1 MATRKEHLAKYDLFW
16 KLAQEKYRQGATP
29 FLCMNLIMYTVGHL
43 IEALLAEEGRHPSSP
58 PRGVPH
64 GDRET
69 LLRKVLIGR
78 GRLEEMWAD
87 RYAELV
93 ARRDTFIDGGMQ
105 DRAFVQGYMKL
116 AEPFIQRLQGLALSR
131 R

>member
-1 MATRKEHLAKYDLFW
+1 MASRKDHLAKYDLFW
-16 KLAQEKYRQGATP
+16 KLAQEKSRQGATP

-69 LLRKVLIGR
+69 LLRKVLVGR

-93 ARRDTFIDGGMQ
+93 APRDTFIDGGMQ
-105 DRAFVQGYMKL
+105 DRAFVEEYMQL
-116 AEPFIQRLQGLALSR
+116 AEPFIKRLQGLAVSQR
-131 R
+131 

>member
-1 MATRKEHLAKYDLFW
+1 MATRKDHLAKYELFW
-16 KLAQEKYRQGATP
+16 KLAQEKCRQGATP

-69 LLRKVLIGR
+69 LLRKVLIGK
-78 GRLEEMWAD
+78 GRLEGMWAD

-105 DRAFVQGYMKL
+105 DRAFVQEYMKL
-116 AEPFIQRLQGLALSR
+116 AKPFIQRLQALVLSH
-131 R
+131 